1 MKTERNAGAKLLR
14 IGKILRYFME
24 KEKVSSSW
32 LSTQFQTTPRTIQR
46 DIQLLK
52 EAGFPLHELQ
62 KGSYQ
67 MNKDLVKNLEVFD
80 DTELA
85 LMVAMK
91 NIVGQLGMPFQK
103 AADDV
108 LDRLYDG
115 VACMPVFVKIDEA
128 APLDGALLNRV
139 VKAIREK
146 KQVSFQYAA
155 DKGPHPARIDPY
167 RVAYFNGFWYLIGNE
182 PATGIIK
189 RYALDRI
196 SNIRILKICCKNVP
210 EDLDNILQKSANIWF
225 DGVPNL
231 EVTVLIDAQV
241 SHYFKRRKMFPTQEI
256 REERPDGSLIVT
268 FRVGQYE
275 AIRNILKS
283 WIPHIVILEPED
295 FRTTLIEDVHVWL
308 KRQESAG
315 SPVCKN
321 LINEHSERLAA
332 PHH

>member
-1 MKTERNAGAKLLR
+1 MTREKNAGTKLLR
-14 IGKILRYFME
+14 LGKILRIFME
-24 KEKVSSSW
+24 KEKVSTSW
-32 LSTQFQTTPRTIQR
+32 MSTQFQTTPRTIQR

-67 MNKDLVKNLEVFD
+67 MSKNLVKNLEVFD

-85 LMVAMK
+85 LMVALK

-108 LDRLYDG
+108 LDRLYDSN
-115 VACMPVFVKIDEA
+115 AAMPVFVKIDDA

-146 KQVSFQYAA
+146 KQVTFQYTA
-155 DKGPHPARIDPY
+155 DKGSHPVQMDPY
-167 RVAYFNGFWYLIGNE
+167 RVVWFSGFWYLIGNE
-182 PATGIIK
+182 PATGILK

-196 SNIRILKICCKNVP
+196 SDIRILKTYCKEVP

-225 DGVPNL
+225 AGDMNL
-231 EVTVLIDAQV
+231 EVTVQIDAQV

-256 REERPDGSLIVT
+256 KEERPDGSLVVS

-283 WIPHIVILEPED
+283 WIPNIVILEPED
-295 FRTTLIEDVHVWL
+295 FKKDLLADIQGWV
-308 KRQESAG
+308 KRQES
-315 SPVCKN
+315 K
-321 LINEHSERLAA
+321 E
-332 PHH
+332 